1 MQKLALYSWIA
12 SLSLA
17 VSSLLLLQGLPS
29 RSTFTAAAV
38 VSAILFGTADFGL
51 RHKRLAS

>member
-29 RSTFTAAAV
+29 QMPLTAAAV
-38 VSAILFGTADFGL
+38 VCAILFGVADLGL
-51 RHKRLAS
+51 RQRRLAG